1 MRPAIRRYL
10 ALTTKEVQQFRRNRV
25 LLIQLLLPPTI
36 VLVIFGYALNPKV
49 RDLRLGVVDESLTT
63 ESKGFVDSI
72 TRNVDFKVVRQY
84 RLPKDAED
92 ALMSLKL
99 DAFMV
104 IPADFARTLGRGR
117 TATVQVVI
125 DAVDANT
132 AQIAQGY
139 LGSALEEYNFS
150 GGGSGGVP
158 APKFHSGVQIVRAAH
173 PEPPPGVPDVR
184 SAYIYN
190 PGLVT
195 AWYYVTGVM
204 SIIMFINASLVA
216 SALAVKEKETG
227 TIEQLLMTPAQTGE
241 MLLAKTSPVFVLMM
255 VVLFV
260 ALVVGILVF
269 GLPVRGALSL
279 FALAGAF
286 AALAGIGIG
295 VMIATVSKS
304 QQQAQLLTFFVN
316 PPITLL
322 SGATS
327 PLDNMPEFFQKL
339 SYINPLRYMVTIVRS
354 VTLKNAP
361 WSAIWPNLVALAVFS
376 IILFA
381 ISAWRFRKV

>member
-1 MRPAIRRYL
+1 MPALPATIRRYL

-36 VLVIFGYALNPKV
+36 VLAIFGYALNPRV
-49 RDLRLGVVDESLTT
+49 RDLRLGVVDQSLTMQ
-63 ESKGFVDSI
+63 SRGFIDALSE
-72 TRNVDFKVVRQY
+72 NVNFKVTRRYAHAQE
-84 RLPKDAED
+84 AED
-92 ALMSLKL
+92 ALKGL
-99 DAFMV
+99 DLDLFMV
-104 IPADFARTLGRGR
+104 IPTDFARSLGRGEV
-117 TATVQVVI
+117 ASVQVVI

-139 LGSALEEYNFS
+139 LRTALEEYNTS
-150 GGGSGGVP
+150 GGGRPDAGYRVRPTLVRSGHP
-158 APKFHSGVQIVRAAH
+158 A
-173 PEPPPGVPDVR
+173 PPPGTPQVQP
-184 SAYIYN
+184 AYLYN

-195 AWYYVTGVM
+195 SWHYVTGVM

-260 ALVVGILVF
+260 ALGVGMLVF
-269 GLPVRGALSL
+269 GLPIRGALWL
-279 FALAGAF
+279 FTLAGAF

-295 VMIATVSKS
+295 VMVATVSKS

-322 SGATS
+322 SGSTS
-327 PLDNMPEFFQKL
+327 PIENMPEIFQKL
-339 SYINPLRYMVTIVRS
+339 SYLDPLRYMVTIVRG
-354 VTLKNAP
+354 VTLKDAP
-361 WSAIWPNLVALAVFS
+361 WSALWPNLVALAVFA
-376 IILFA
+376 IVLFS

>member
-1 MRPAIRRYL
+1 MPAAIRRYL
-10 ALTTKEVQQFRRNRV
+10 ALTAKEVQQFRRNRV
-25 LLIQLLLPPTI
+25 LLIQLMLPPTI
-36 VLVIFGYALNPKV
+36 VLIIFGFALNPKV
-49 RDLRLGVVDESLTT
+49 RGLRLGVVDESFSP
-63 ESKGFVDSI
+63 ESRNFIDALSQNVNFTVTRQFVRAQEAEEALRGLDLDLFI
-72 TRNVDFKVVRQY
+72 VIPVDF
-84 RLPKDAED
+84 E
-92 ALMSLKL
+92 
-99 DAFMV
+99 
-104 IPADFARTLGRGR
+104 RTLGRNQ
-117 TATVQVVI
+117 TAYVQAVI

-139 LGSALEEYNFS
+139 LGAALEEYNLKA
-150 GGGSGGVP
+150 GGGLMEPYHIRPTLVNSG
-158 APKFHSGVQIVRAAH
+158 H
-173 PEPPPGVPDVR
+173 PSPPPGMPAVQA
-184 SAYIYN
+184 AYLYN
-190 PGLVT
+190 PGLIT
-195 AWYYVTGVM
+195 SWYYVTGVM

-241 MLLAKTSPVFVLMM
+241 MLFAKTSPVFVVMM

-260 ALVVGILVF
+260 ALGVGILVF
-269 GLPVRGALSL
+269 GLPVRGSLLL

-295 VMIATVSKS
+295 VMVATVAKS

-327 PLDNMPEFFQKL
+327 PLDNMPDFFQKL
-339 SYINPLRYMVTIVRS
+339 SYINPLRYMVTIVRG

-361 WSAIWPNLVALAVFS
+361 WSALWPNLVALIVFS
-376 IILFA
+376 VILFS

>member
-1 MRPAIRRYL
+1 MPAAIRRYL

-63 ESKGFVDSI
+63 ESRGFVESI
-72 TRNVDFKVVRQY
+72 TQNVDFKVVREY
-84 RLPKDAED
+84 RLPKEAED
-92 ALMSLKL
+92 ALKSLKL

-104 IPADFARTLGRGR
+104 IPADFARTLGKGQ

-150 GGGSGGVP
+150 GGGGGGVP
-158 APKFHSGVQIVRAAH
+158 AAKFRSGVTLVRAAH

-184 SAYIYN
+184 PAYIYN

-195 AWYYVTGVM
+195 AWHYVTGVM

-260 ALVVGILVF
+260 ALGVGIVVF
-269 GLPVRGALSL
+269 GLPVRGALWL
-279 FALAGAF
+279 FAVAGAF

-295 VMIATVSKS
+295 VMVSTVSKS

-327 PLDNMPEFFQKL
+327 PLENMPEIFQKL
-339 SYINPLRYMVTIVRS
+339 SYINPLRYMVTIVRG

-361 WSAIWPNLVALAVFS
+361 WSALWPNLVALAVFS
-376 IILFA
+376 VVLFA

>member
-1 MRPAIRRYL
+1 VHAAIRRYV
-10 ALTTKEVQQFRRNRV
+10 ALTMKEIQQFRRNRV
-25 LLIQLLLPPTI
+25 LLIQLLLPPTV
-36 VLVIFGYALNPKV
+36 VLIIFGYALNPRV
-49 RDLRLGVVDESLTT
+49 RGLRLGVVDESRSV
-63 ESKGFVDSI
+63 ESRNFIDSLSENVNFNV
-72 TRNVDFKVVRQY
+72 TRQFIRAQ
-84 RLPKDAED
+84 DAQES
-92 ALMSLKL
+92 LMNL
-99 DAFMV
+99 DIDLFIV
-104 IPADFARTLGRGR
+104 IPVDFARTLGRAQ

-139 LGSALEEYNFS
+139 LRTALQDYNNS
-150 GGGSGGVP
+150 GGGEGVGQYRLRPTLVRSGHP
-158 APKFHSGVQIVRAAH
+158 A
-173 PEPPPGVPDVR
+173 PPPGVPEVQP
-184 SAYIYN
+184 AYLYN

-195 AWYYVTGVM
+195 SWHYVTGVM

-241 MLLAKTSPVFVLMM
+241 MLLAKTSPVFVVMM
-255 VVLFV
+255 VVLFA
-260 ALVVGILVF
+260 ALAVGVLVF
-269 GLPVRGALSL
+269 DLPVRGALWL
-279 FALAGAF
+279 FTVAGAF
-286 AALAGIGIG
+286 ASLAGIGIG
-295 VMIATVSKS
+295 VMVATVSKS

-327 PLDNMPEFFQKL
+327 PLDNMPEVFQKL
-339 SYINPLRYMVTIVRS
+339 SYLNPLRYMVTIVRG

-361 WSAIWPNLVALAVFS
+361 WSALWPNLVALAVFS
-376 IILFA
+376 VVLFA